1 MKEEQAKKRQKEIE
15 KQKCEAQKRKL
26 EEIKAEEKN
35 LHEILKQ
42 LKEEDRKEREA
53 MDRAMGYI
61 DEGGK
66 KISEGLKSHNMMEVE
81 VGQKLIEFGRE
92 KQMEAK
98 KRLKHQR
105 KETELRLNFS
115 KLRTARS

>member
-1 MKEEQAKKRQKEIE
+1 MEN
-15 KQKCEAQKRKL
+15 QKCEAQERKL

-42 LKEEDRKEREA
+42 LKEEDRKAREA

-61 DEGGK
+61 DEGGM
-66 KISEGLKSHNMMEVE
+66 KISEGLKSHNIMEVE
-81 VGQKLIEFGRE
+81 VGQKLIEFRKE

-98 KRLKHQR
+98 KRLN
-105 KETELRLNFS
+105 ETSEERDRIEAELFKINDS
-115 KLRTARS
+115 KKLKR